1 MTTNVDI
8 PKIDANDLRAAPSFA
23 NGQLSLMFAGSAD
36 SRSQSAIEAMLGK
49 VHEEALRLKVP
60 EVAVDFRD
68 CDFVNSS
75 CFKAFVVWL
84 EQIQELEASQQ
95 YRLRFFS
102 DDTKAWQRRSLQAL
116 SCFAIELVHIEAMK
130 PGPGPSSNRGGG
142 GVGGGD

>member
-1 MTTNVDI
+1 MINI
-8 PKIDANDLRAAPSFA
+8 PNIDANDLRAAPSFVD
-23 NGQLSLMFAGSAD
+23 GQLSVIFAGSAD
-36 SRSQSAIEAMLGK
+36 SRSQDAIEELLDR
-49 VHEEALRLKVP
+49 VHAEALRLRLP

-84 EQIQELEASQQ
+84 EHIQELETDQQ

-116 SCFAIELVHIEAMK
+116 SCFAIELVHIESKAHRAR
-130 PGPGPSSNRGGG
+130 S
-142 GVGGGD
+142 

>member
-1 MTTNVDI
+1 MIDI
-8 PKIDANDLRAAPSFA
+8 PNIDANDLRAAPTYTD
-23 NGQLSLMFAGSAD
+23 GQLSLAFTGSAD
-36 SRSQSAIEAMLGK
+36 SRSQGAIEAMLDK
-49 VHEEALRLKVP
+49 VHAEALRLRVP

-84 EQIQELEASQQ
+84 EQIQELEEPQQ

-116 SCFAIELVHIEAMK
+116 SCFAIELVHIESK
-130 PGPGPSSNRGGG
+130 PSRGR
-142 GVGGGD
+142 

>member
-1 MTTNVDI
+1 MIDI
-8 PKIDANDLRAAPSFA
+8 PNIDANDLRAAPSYTD
-23 NGQLSLMFAGSAD
+23 GQLSLIFAGSAD
-36 SRSQSAIEAMLGK
+36 SRSQDAIEALLDR
-49 VHEEALRLKVP
+49 VHSEALRLRLP

-84 EQIQELEASQQ
+84 EHIQELDQNQQ

-116 SCFAIELVHIEAMK
+116 SCFAIELVHIESKAR
-130 PGPGPSSNRGGG
+130 RGS
-142 GVGGGD
+142 